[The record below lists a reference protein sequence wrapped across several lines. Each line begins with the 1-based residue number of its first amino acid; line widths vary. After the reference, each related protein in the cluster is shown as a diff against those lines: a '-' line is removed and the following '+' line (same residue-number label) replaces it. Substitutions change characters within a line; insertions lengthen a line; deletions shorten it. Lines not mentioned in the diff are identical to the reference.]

1 MGGTSVRRMTY
12 YFQVT
17 VDSSSPH
24 DLADWWAETLGWE
37 VEPSD
42 EQFIRSMVDAGHATA
57 EDTLT
62 HNGTLVWKAGAAIRH
77 PDGLPGA
84 PRVLF
89 QLVPE
94 EKQVKN
100 RLHFDVRTGRDDL
113 EEPVAAL
120 VARGAT
126 RLHDGRQGPSVWV
139 TLQDPQGNEFCVSR

>member
-1 MGGTSVRRMTY
+1 MTY

-17 VDSSSPH
+17 VDSAAPH

-37 VEPSD
+37 LEPSD
-42 EQFIRSMVDAGHATA
+42 EQFIRRMVEAGHAT
-57 EDTLT
+57 EDDTLT
-62 HNGTLVWKAGAAIRH
+62 HDGVLVWRAGAAIRH
-77 PDGLPGA
+77 PEQLPGA

-89 QLVPE
+89 QHVPE
-94 EKQVKN
+94 AKTVKN
-100 RLHFDVRTGRDDL
+100 RLHLDVRTGSDDL
-113 EEPVAAL
+113 EGEVARL